1 MFKFG
6 ICEWAAPV
14 QGPYVFRM
22 ARELGLDG
30 VEIFQGDYERAL
42 PTSNPWI
49 QNAYL
54 SQARENGVEISGIA
68 VNSIDNHPMTAP
80 EGDPEHEIVTFC
92 IREAVKTA
100 AAMDIPIVQIPSF
113 FKSDITCEADFERVS
128 AHLRAACRLAEDHGI
143 IIGTEN
149 ALSARQNL
157 ELIQAVGMA
166 NLRVYFDTQNPQYMR
181 NYSAPE
187 MIRELKGKICEVHV
201 KDGRRGE
208 LSASLLGEGDS
219 DFFGSVA
226 ALKETGYSG
235 YIVLENYYDRA
246 PMNRCDRD
254 AIALLRSD
262 IEIMKKAFAG

>member
-14 QGPYVFRM
+14 QGPYVFQM
-22 ARELGLDG
+22 ARELGLNG

-54 SQARENGVEISGIA
+54 TQARENGIEISAIA

-80 EGDPEHEIVTFC
+80 EGDPEHAIVSLC

-100 AAMDIPIVQIPSF
+100 AAMGIPIVQIPSF

-128 AHLRAACRLAEDHGI
+128 SHLRTACRLAQEHGI

-149 ALSARQNL
+149 ALSAEQNL
-157 ELIQAVGMA
+157 ELIQAVTMP
-166 NLRVYFDTQNPQYMR
+166 NLKVYFDTQNPQYMR

-187 MIRELKGKICEVHV
+187 MIRALQGKICEVHV
-201 KDGRRGE
+201 KDGKRGE

-219 DFFGSVA
+219 DFYASVR
-226 ALKETGYSG
+226 ALKDTGYSG

-246 PMNRCDRD
+246 PMNRCDKD
-254 AIALLRSD
+254 AIELLKRD
-262 IEIMKKAFAG
+262 IEIMKKAFA